1 MTDST
6 DRREETLE
14 AKYGGKEGLAA
25 KRREWQLKSRAN
37 PNTKKGGFKWLKEND
52 PAKLK
57 ELSREGVKKR
67 LNRQNPTE
75 G

>member
-1 MTDST
+1 VTQST
-6 DRREETLE
+6 NKREETLI
-14 AKYGGKEGLAA
+14 AKYGSKEALAA

-37 PNTKKGGFKWLKEND
+37 PNTKKGGFRWLKEND

-67 LNRQNPTE
+67 LNK
-75 G
+75 